1 MIKVNLLQNTIEP
14 TRLEVVESAITRR
27 GTQQTLLV
35 MLSLGACVFAC
46 LADYYITDRDNKR
59 VKGEVAV
66 EEQTAARLQE
76 ITKQANELQ
85 AKNKAVEDRINAI
98 LRLRAE
104 QTGPLRVMQM
114 VDARMP
120 VDDKFRLRSVKQ
132 EGNGLVINGY
142 APSEA
147 TVTSFAKNL
156 EFSQGLFTNFLV
168 ETRLV
173 DNPESAKSGAPQPAT
188 EAKPEAK
195 DEAKAAVKPAKAEAQ
210 KEKPATHVVEFAVKC
225 GYNPQNLLTN
235 AAATPAAPVPS
246 PSQPGANQ

>member
-14 TRLEVVESAITRR
+14 TRLDVVESAITHR
-27 GTQQTLLV
+27 GTQQMVLV
-35 MLSLGACVFAC
+35 LMALGACVLAC
-46 LADYYITDRDNKR
+46 GADYFVTVRDNGR
-59 VKGEVAV
+59 VREEVAA
-66 EEQTAARLQE
+66 EEATAARLQE
-76 ITKQANELQ
+76 VTRQVNELQ

-114 VDARMP
+114 VDARLP

-132 EGNGLVINGY
+132 DANGIVINGY

-147 TVTSFAKNL
+147 TVTAFAKNL
-156 EFSQGLFTNFLV
+156 EFSNGLFTNFLV

-173 DNPESAKSGAPQPAT
+173 ANPELPTGAAAQA
-188 EAKPEAK
+188 AA
-195 DEAKAAVKPAKAEAQ
+195 DAKAEAKPAKAEP
-210 KEKPATHVVEFAVKC
+210 KEKPAAQVVEFAVRC

-235 AAATPAAPVPS
+235 ATQPAAMTPPQQQVA
-246 PSQPGANQ
+246 QQTGK